1 MRKGKDSDPDP
12 EPYSRLM
19 FLDPSGPKNIRIRI
33 PNTALINENVQGDV
47 EEAVFRA
54 RLDWLK
60 RMVQIRTSD

>member
-1 MRKGKDSDPDP
+1 M
-12 EPYSRLM
+12 Y
-19 FLDPSGPKNIRIRI
+19 LDPAGPKNIRIRI
-33 PNTALINENVQGDV
+33 PNTVLINENVQGDV